1 MAASRKV
8 VGVTVKPYESEALA
22 DLAAEKGIST
32 SALAALYVRKGLKEE
47 RPEHEAQE
55 LVDSGFCP
63 DLPEARKLLRF
74 LGGRRDAR

>member
-1 MAASRKV
+1 MGYKQQL
-8 VGVTVKPYESEALA
+8 VGVTVKPQERQALQE
-22 DLAAEKGIST
+22 LAAEKGLTT
-32 SALAALYVRKGLKEE
+32 SALAALYVRKGIKEE
-47 RPEHEAQE
+47 RPNSEAQE